1 MKTILVVANE
11 TLGGAPL
18 LERIRQHAEEDD
30 IRIAICVPQTRP
42 RHGNIIYDEAVYDA
56 AQVRI
61 ELARSVL
68 RQEGI
73 DAVGEPGD
81 PDPYTATM
89 DAVGDPLGLDARRSH
104 RAREEGVRQAR
115 RPRGGRGAHRRLG
128 DHGSRRDRPRPR
140 RARPPRSAAGEPQL
154 ARRAP
159 AP

>member
-11 TLGGAPL
+11 TLGGRQL
-18 LERIRQHAEEDD
+18 LEKIKEYAAEDD
-30 IRIAICVPQTRP
+30 IRVAICVPRSRP

-68 RQEGI
+68 REEGI

-89 DAVGDPLGLDARRSH
+89 DAVAEYHPDLIVISTFPATSYPPTFSFRSTNCS
-104 RAREEGVRQAR
+104 GVICPALT
-115 RPRGGRGAHRRLG
+115 A
-128 DHGSRRDRPRPR
+128 
-140 RARPPRSAAGEPQL
+140 ARPYWMPTLSA
-154 ARRAP
+154 
-159 AP
+159 